1 MRLHSF
7 STYETSYNRHGTILV
22 LKTFTSM
29 DWAHVSA
36 LQNLQSCKMSNV
48 GQWLWLSWKSGCF
61 RLQRS
66 TVRIQSSAKIIL
78 IIYCQLLMKRRKW
91 RKSDREWPIFI
102 KNVKTLMRYLVAFKK
117 FSPDEFTRKISSCP
131 RHLYD
136 PTFWMTGVEGIYTDP
151 LTTTTGHLNNDF
163 CYKSVAVLLPS
174 NLSFCNWFHESLL
187 STEH

>member
-1 MRLHSF
+1 MCLR
-7 STYETSYNRHGTILV
+7 
-22 LKTFTSM
+22 
-29 DWAHVSA
+29 
-36 LQNLQSCKMSNV
+36 CKIYRAV
-48 GQWLWLSWKSGCF
+48 KCQTLGSGCGSVGRAVASDSRGTGF
-61 RLQRS
+61 E
-66 TVRIQSSAKIIL
+66 SSHRQKFIL

-136 PTFWMTGVEGIYTDP
+136 PTFWMTVVEGIYTDP